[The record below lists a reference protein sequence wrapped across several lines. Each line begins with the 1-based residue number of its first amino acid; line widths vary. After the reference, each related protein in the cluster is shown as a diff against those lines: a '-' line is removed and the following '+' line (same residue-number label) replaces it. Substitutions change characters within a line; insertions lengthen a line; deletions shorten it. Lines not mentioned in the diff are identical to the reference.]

1 MSNSIHIKSGSFYLI
16 SGSTHITSSITG
28 SEYIASVQLDPND
41 PTSFIISGSNDSSSI
56 YVSSSGKMGFG
67 TTDPLVA
74 FDVRADEF
82 QIQKTSKRQGVRVN
96 EEGNIES
103 FNSETDAAATGS
115 EFILTYARG
124 GKSKMTSQFLQTQL
138 GVGSDEIAGAG
149 GATAYFDTLDPRTQ
163 EKLLFLLE
171 KESGL
176 IDVSTVGDTL
186 GSIRWVAASGS
197 TEAFDK
203 RVAGEAG
210 SIKMQVASADATGVT
225 GKLSINLPADP
236 NAVSQQ
242 LYLINGATQKHE
254 FSGSG
259 GFEFMGNVTAT
270 RFYGDGANLTNLPA
284 ASVPAGTISSSLQT
298 FTALTSSGD
307 ISASGTVTAASATF
321 TTANVNAGNVTANI
335 TVGAEQTLELRE
347 AGTINIANNSISGD
361 AINGGTIDTI
371 TITNLTTSIN
381 GGSF

>member
-1 MSNSIHIKSGSFYLI
+1 
-16 SGSTHITSSITG
+16 
-28 SEYIASVQLDPND
+28 
-41 PTSFIISGSNDSSSI
+41 
-56 YVSSSGKMGFG
+56 
-67 TTDPLVA
+67 
-74 FDVRADEF
+74 
-82 QIQKTSKRQGVRVN
+82 
-96 EEGNIES
+96 
-103 FNSETDAAATGS
+103 
-115 EFILTYARG
+115 
-124 GKSKMTSQFLQTQL
+124 
-138 GVGSDEIAGAG
+138 
-149 GATAYFDTLDPRTQ
+149 
-163 EKLLFLLE
+163 
-171 KESGL
+171 
-176 IDVSTVGDTL
+176 
-186 GSIRWVAASGS
+186 
-197 TEAFDK
+197 
-203 RVAGEAG
+203 
-210 SIKMQVASADATGVT
+210 MQVASADATGVT